1 MRASIAARRARLS
14 KKLRAWWP
22 ELTAAAVVGLIAIAP
37 VGGAWFLGGFSG
49 TLMTIGWLM
58 ARRHK
63 SLPLGDKIDGLTD
76 MVRQSLADDEDQDEA
91 SRPRLSVVRG

>member
-63 SLPLGDKIDGLTD
+63 SLPLGDKIDRLTQA
-76 MVRQSLADDEDQDEA
+76 VREANADEA
-91 SRPRLSVVRG
+91 EPQYPPLTVVGG